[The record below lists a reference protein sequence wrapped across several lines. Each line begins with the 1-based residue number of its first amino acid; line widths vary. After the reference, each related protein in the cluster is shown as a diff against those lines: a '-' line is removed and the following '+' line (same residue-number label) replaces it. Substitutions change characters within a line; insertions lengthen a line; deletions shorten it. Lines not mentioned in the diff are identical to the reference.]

1 MALNNIAYYAPPRL
15 FAILTDDPSLTDA
28 ALTFYGLYMDY
39 KEYKGLVAQIKIGKQ
54 LPDSIYVHN
63 SSLSGIP
70 DKLTTITIKI
80 ADLLKISDDAWNIVK
95 FNKRDFKLSLLSYPT
110 FESYAYPALVHS
122 FTIDLAKLSV
132 REASYKESSNPPILH
147 RKETFVADDYPL
159 RQEFCGVTKEGES
172 IGLYENTRTIGFK
185 QSWERLISRKG
196 YFLDDTGRLQPKA
209 ATQIVLEPGAHA
221 PIKIAR
227 HKTAIDRNH
236 LSAPMQL
243 LARHGYLNGDR
254 SILDYGC
261 GKGDDLTELEAHGI
275 DCIGWDP
282 THRPDT
288 DPIISDIV
296 NLGFVINVIEDR
308 TERDLTL
315 QRAWEYADQLLIVS
329 VMVAGESIT
338 RQFEPYKDGIIT
350 SINTFQK
357 YYSQSEI
364 RSYLETTLGQSAIA
378 GGQGIFILFKD
389 KLEEQMFL
397 LERQH
402 VTRDWKQ
409 LTQRERRSVSKDIS
423 TEVIDKHQ
431 ALFDDFWSTT
441 LDLGRIPANSEF
453 EHSGQLRRVAGSHL
467 KAFQALNG
475 QYGGSLFL
483 QAQEAR
489 RNDLLVYFALGLFE
503 KRQAYSHMPESL
515 KRDIKSFFQS
525 ITFAQD
531 QARDILFSVGK
542 PEVIQAACT
551 TAHAQIQC
559 GEYTDGH
566 SFTFHKDFLS
576 SMPPVLRIYIG
587 CAIQLFGDIED
598 MQLIKAHIRSGKVS
612 LMRYKDWE
620 KETPLLIERVK
631 IKLRDQDID
640 FFDYVGE
647 YEPTPLL
654 NKAVFRSTKND

>member
-1 MALNNIAYYAPPRL
+1 
-15 FAILTDDPSLTDA
+15 
-28 ALTFYGLYMDY
+28 MDY
-39 KEYKGLVAQIKIGKQ
+39 KDYKGLVAQIKIGKQ
-54 LPDSIYVHN
+54 LPDSVYVHN
-63 SSLSGIP
+63 SSLSCVP
-70 DKLTTITIKI
+70 AKLAAITNKIAGLLKI
-80 ADLLKISDDAWNIVK
+80 ADDTWNIVK
-95 FNKRDFKLSLLSYPT
+95 FNKRDFKLSLLSYPA
-110 FESYAYPALVHS
+110 FDSYAYPPLAHS

-132 REASYKESSNPPILH
+132 REASYKDSINPPILH
-147 RKETFVADDYPL
+147 RKETFVAADYPL
-159 RQEFCGVTKEGES
+159 LKEFCGITAEGEA

-185 QSWERLISRKG
+185 QSWERLISKKG
-196 YFLDDTGRLQPKA
+196 YVLDDIGRLQPKA
-209 ATQIVLEPGAHA
+209 AATSSIEPDQHA
-221 PIKIAR
+221 PVEIAR
-227 HKTAIDRNH
+227 HKTAIDRNQ

-282 THRPDT
+282 AHRPDT
-288 DPIISDIV
+288 DPISSDIV
-296 NLGFVINVIEDR
+296 NLGFVLNVIEDR

-329 VMVAGESIT
+329 VMVAGESII

-364 RSYLETTLGQSAIA
+364 RSYLETTIGQSAIA
-378 GGQGIFILFKD
+378 GGQGIFMLFKN
-389 KLEEQMFL
+389 KLEEQIFL

-409 LTQRERRSVSKDIS
+409 LTQRERRSTSKDIS

-453 EHSGQLRRVAGSHL
+453 EYSEQLRRVAGSHL
-467 KAFQALNG
+467 KAFHALNE
-475 QYGGSLFL
+475 QCGGSLFIE
-483 QAQEAR
+483 AQEAR
-489 RNDLLVYFALGLFE
+489 KNDLLVYFALGLFE
-503 KRQAYSHMPESL
+503 KRQAYIQMPDSL

-525 ITFAQD
+525 ITAAQE
-531 QARDILFSVGK
+531 QARDILFSVGR
-542 PEVIQAACT
+542 PEVIQTACVE
-551 TAHAQIQC
+551 AQEQIQC

-566 SFTFHKDFLS
+566 SFTFHKDFLNS
-576 SMPPVLRIYIG
+576 LPPVLRIYIG
-587 CAIQLFGDIED
+587 CAIQLYGDIEE

-620 KETPLLIERVK
+620 KETPMLIERIK

-654 NKAVFRSTKND
+654 NKDLFR

>member
-1 MALNNIAYYAPPRL
+1 
-15 FAILTDDPSLTDA
+15 
-28 ALTFYGLYMDY
+28 MDY

-54 LPDSIYVHN
+54 LPDSVYVHN
-63 SSLSGIP
+63 SSLSSVP
-70 DKLTTITIKI
+70 EKLAAITIKI
-80 ADLLKISDDAWNIVK
+80 ADLLKISDDSWNIAK
-95 FNKRDFKLSLLSYPT
+95 FNKRDFKLSLLNYPT
-110 FESYAYPALVHS
+110 FDSYAYPALNHS

-132 REASYKESSNPPILH
+132 REASYKDSTNPPILH

-159 RQEFCGVTKEGES
+159 REEFYSITVEGEC
-172 IGLYENTRTIGFK
+172 IGLYENTRAIGFK
-185 QSWERLISRKG
+185 QSWDRLISKKG
-196 YFLDDTGRLQPKA
+196 YMLDDIGRLHPKTPA
-209 ATQIVLEPGAHA
+209 QI
-221 PIKIAR
+221 PITPDQHTPIEIAR

-503 KRQAYSHMPESL
+503 KRQAYSHMPDSL

>member
-1 MALNNIAYYAPPRL
+1 MKFL
-15 FAILTDDPSLTDA
+15 
-28 ALTFYGLYMDY
+28 DY
-39 KEYKGLVAQIKIGKQ
+39 KSLVGKIELGKK
-54 LPDSIYVHN
+54 LPDSIYLHN
-63 SSLSGIP
+63 SSLSTLP
-70 DKLTTITIKI
+70 PELVAITLKI
-80 ADLLKISDDAWNIVK
+80 AGLLKIPDSAWNIVK
-95 FNKRDFKLSLLSYPT
+95 YYKRDFKISLLSYPN
-110 FESYAYPALVHS
+110 FETYAYPALNHS

-132 REASYKESSNPPILH
+132 REASYKDSTNPPILH

-159 RQEFCGVTKEGES
+159 REEFCGITAEGES
-172 IGLYENTRTIGFK
+172 IDLYENTRTIGFK

-196 YFLDDTGRLQPKA
+196 YFLDDIGRLQPKA
-209 ATQIVLEPGAHA
+209 ATPIFIEPDPHA
-221 PIKIAR
+221 PIEIAR

-282 THRPDT
+282 AHRPDT

-296 NLGFVINVIEDR
+296 NLGFVLNVIEDR
-308 TERDLTL
+308 AERDLTL

-329 VMVAGESIT
+329 VMVAGESII

-364 RSYLETTLGQSAIA
+364 RSYLETTIGQSAIA
-378 GGQGIFILFKD
+378 VGQGIFILFKD

-397 LERQH
+397 LKRHH

-409 LTQRERRSVSKDIS
+409 LTQRERRSANKDIS

-453 EHSGQLRRVAGSHL
+453 EYSEQLRRVAGSHL
-467 KAFQALNG
+467 KAFYALNE
-475 QYGGSLFL
+475 QYGGSLFIK
-483 QAQEAR
+483 AQEAR
-489 RNDLLVYFALGLFE
+489 KNDLLVYFALGLFE
-503 KRQAYSHMPESL
+503 KRQAYIQMPDSL

-525 ITFAQD
+525 ITAAQE
-531 QARDILFSVGK
+531 QARDILFSVGR
-542 PEVIQAACT
+542 PEVIQAACVE
-551 TAHAQIQC
+551 AQEQIQC

-566 SFTFHKDFLS
+566 SFTFHKDFLNS
-576 SMPPVLRIYIG
+576 LPPVLRIYIG
-587 CAIQLFGDIED
+587 CAIQLYGDIEE

-620 KETPLLIERVK
+620 KETPLLIERIK

-654 NKAVFRSTKND
+654 NKDIFR

>member
-1 MALNNIAYYAPPRL
+1 MG
-15 FAILTDDPSLTDA
+15 FS
-28 ALTFYGLYMDY
+28 
-39 KEYKGLVAQIKIGKQ
+39 EYKGLVDQIKIGKQ
-54 LPDSIYVHN
+54 LPDSVYVHN
-63 SSLSGIP
+63 SSLSGVP
-70 DKLTTITIKI
+70 AKLAAITIKI
-80 ADLLKISDDAWNIVK
+80 ADLLKIPDDAWNIVK
-95 FNKRDFKLSLLSYPT
+95 FNKRDFKLSLLSYPA
-110 FESYAYPALVHS
+110 FDSYAYPALNNS

-132 REASYKESSNPPILH
+132 REASYKDSTNPPILH

-159 RQEFCGVTKEGES
+159 IEEFCAITAEGES

-185 QSWERLISRKG
+185 QSWDRLISRKG
-196 YFLDDTGRLQPKA
+196 YVLDDIGRLQPKA
-209 ATQIVLEPGAHA
+209 AAQPSLA
-221 PIKIAR
+221 PDLDTPAKIAR
-227 HKTAIDRNH
+227 HKTAIDRNQ

-243 LARHGYLNGDR
+243 LARHGYLSGDR

-275 DCIGWDP
+275 DCTGWDP
-282 THRPDT
+282 AHRPDV
-288 DPIISDIV
+288 DLISSDIV
-296 NLGFVINVIEDR
+296 NLGFVLNVIEDK

-329 VMVAGESIT
+329 VMVAGESII

-378 GGQGIFILFKD
+378 VGQGIFILFKD
-389 KLEEQMFL
+389 QLEEQIFL

-409 LTQRERRSVSKDIS
+409 LTQRERRSASKDIS

-431 ALFDDFWSTT
+431 ALFDDFWSAT

-453 EHSGQLRRVAGSHL
+453 EYSEQLRRVAGSHL
-467 KAFQALNG
+467 KAFQALNE

-483 QAQEAR
+483 EAEEAR
-489 RNDLLVYFALGLFE
+489 QNDLLVYFALGLFE
-503 KRQAYSHMPESL
+503 KRQAYSQMPDSL

-525 ITFAQD
+525 ITDAQE

-542 PEVIQAACT
+542 PEVIQAACIA
-551 TAHAQIQC
+551 AHAQIQC

-576 SMPPVLRIYIG
+576 SLPPVLRIYIG
-587 CAIQLFGDIED
+587 CAIQLYGDIEE

-620 KETPLLIERVK
+620 KETPLLIERIK
-631 IKLRDQDID
+631 IKLREQDID

-654 NKAVFRSTKND
+654 NKNIFK